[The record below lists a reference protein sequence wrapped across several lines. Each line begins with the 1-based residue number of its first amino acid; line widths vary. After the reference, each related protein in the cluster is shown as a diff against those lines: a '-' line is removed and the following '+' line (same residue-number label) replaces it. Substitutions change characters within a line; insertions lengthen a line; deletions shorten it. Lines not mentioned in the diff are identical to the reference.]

1 MLPKRQDTPKAVQFL
16 PSGPTLSA
24 VRQVLSQAL
33 ENLDQQIEVF
43 WTSTD
48 RSVEYRLT
56 VRSDPMGG
64 DPKWQL
70 SSGTGR
76 QTEPLWVFAC
86 CDALLVYNR
95 ISSSLGQPSVPMQ
108 EKLFEGSPIAE
119 SDSDALYYQPPSTID
134 DQKTSTMTLPI
145 VSTDGVWP
153 RSTTALN
160 GDLAFIQ
167 ISALLQSISL
177 AKMTGKLE
185 IDSNL
190 GPAEVFFEE
199 GKPVHAT
206 TPDTIGDESIL
217 ELVTWKEGRF
227 YFQPKVTS
235 PKTTCKGNL
244 DNLIIQGVHL
254 LDKQNY
260 LKNAGMRPESVLV
273 RTRRDIFGKE
283 LEQMLLTGAPVSL
296 ELQKQFY
303 EAIDDRT
310 PVAKLVEKLGLSR
323 KDWVLIVCNMITCG
337 LAVLSDDASRGRGG
351 RPPLEPKSV
360 DSAAIQA
367 VMMSLRRADTGMFNF
382 AAFLYFLEQEYFRG
396 HRAGSPLSV
405 IIFDLRVK
413 SGMQE
418 VIREP
423 LPSMALREAV
433 LRINQVKRHN
443 DLLAHYESFEY
454 ALLCPETKGEGA
466 RTFAARIVHA
476 LTMTPLAPGVEP
488 RKLSLAFGIACIPED
503 FMELSLL
510 LSAAEEAKNTAMVGN
525 NPVVL
530 YRDLA

>member
-95 ISSSLGQPSVPMQ
+95 ISSSLGQPNVPVQ

-119 SDSDALYYQPPSTID
+119 SDTDALYYQPPTTID

-235 PKTTCKGNL
+235 PKTTCKGSL

-260 LKNAGMRPESVLV
+260 LKNAGLRPESVLV
-273 RTRRDIFGKE
+273 RTRRDVFGKE
-283 LEQMLLTGAPVSL
+283 LEQMLLTGAPVNL
-296 ELQKQFY
+296 DLQKQFY
-303 EAIDDRT
+303 DAIDDRT
-310 PVAKLVEKLGLSR
+310 PVVKLVEKLGLSR